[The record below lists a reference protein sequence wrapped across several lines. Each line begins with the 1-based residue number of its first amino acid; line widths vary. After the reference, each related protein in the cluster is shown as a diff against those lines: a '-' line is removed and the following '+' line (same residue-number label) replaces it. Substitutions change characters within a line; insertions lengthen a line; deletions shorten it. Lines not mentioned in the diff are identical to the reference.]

1 MNDEVTQYINGKKP
15 WQIAVCEKLR
25 AMIMET
31 VPTVEERFQ
40 YGKPHYLK
48 NGHYAAVVAVA
59 KAKVS
64 FMVFNATDIP
74 AVPGFIRAMGNGD
87 RKTVDIK
94 EEQEVDYR
102 ELAVILEK
110 TSATL

>member
-1 MNDEVTQYINGKKP
+1 MNDEVTQYINAKKP
-15 WQIAVCEKLR
+15 WQAAVFEKLR
-25 AMIMET
+25 AMIVET

-48 NGHYAAVVAVA
+48 NGHHAAVVAVS
-59 KAKVS
+59 KDKVS

-74 AVPGFIRAMGNGD
+74 AVPGFIRAMGNGE
-87 RKTVDIK
+87 RKTVDIG
-94 EEQEVDYR
+94 EEQEVDYK

-110 TSATL
+110 TSAAL